1 METTAGICPITGEPL
16 PVSDPGRIV
25 SRTAC
30 RKLKVACSNLT
41 DLMSVVDQLV
51 AGEGRAHEN
60 VGGGHVGGPR
70 APLNLTILDAAS
82 DWRDTIDLWATELL
96 RYVHPGM
103 RRLPGDWR
111 SAQQI
116 LTRYAERCA
125 YWTETWGEQIQPTGA
140 MCIDEVMEAVK
151 RLEWIVNPR
160 EAEVVEVTTD
170 EAVERLSAE
179 AMTIRAACEVV
190 RLMTGKVLPSSTVRS
205 WERRGKI
212 AAVGDPKRY
221 PVMELVR
228 LAGQP
233 T

>member
-30 RKLKVACSNLT
+30 RKLKVACSNLM

-60 VGGGHVGGPR
+60 VGGGHVSGPR

-96 RYVHPGM
+96 RYVHPGL

-125 YWTETWGEQIQPTGA
+125 YWTETWGEQVQPTGA
-140 MCIDEVMEAVK
+140 MCIDETIDAI
-151 RLEWIVNPR
+151 RHLDQIANPR
-160 EAEVVEVTTD
+160 ETLTQELTRD
-170 EAVERLSAE
+170 EAMAKLADVTL
-179 AMTIRAACEVV
+179 TIRSACETI
-190 RLMTGKVLPSSTVRS
+190 RLLTGKTLPAATVRK
-205 WERRGKI
+205 WEQRGKI
-212 AAVGDPKRY
+212 VGQGSPKRY
-221 PVMELVR
+221 PISQLIQ
-228 LAGQP
+228 LADG